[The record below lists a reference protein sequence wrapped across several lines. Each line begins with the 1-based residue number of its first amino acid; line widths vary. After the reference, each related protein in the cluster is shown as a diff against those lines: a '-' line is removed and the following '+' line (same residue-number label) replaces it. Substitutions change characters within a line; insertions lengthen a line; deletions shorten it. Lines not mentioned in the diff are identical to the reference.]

1 MASDTGFLAKFQSV
15 TFQLKGIAL
24 LVVVTLCF
32 IGFKGLSGM
41 NNAANSL
48 EDLYSQGM
56 QHTIRAGKI
65 LDKLGDARSNLL
77 LAQQHDPTSE
87 VASLHDHPISVHFDE
102 ITTALASLHHIVDN
116 EILVSDISGEERA
129 LVNQMVDVLDVITDE
144 GFNPAIE
151 YLKNNQFSDANL
163 LLLKTINPEFKTL
176 SQQAER
182 FLALQTEEGEANY
195 NEAVD
200 NADRFMWTVGGVIA
214 LSVIVLFGLFAKIVF
229 RMNNA
234 ITEIESTSTSINKGD
249 LTRRVNVSGDD
260 EFAHIADSVN
270 TLVANFQSLV
280 KDTQHS
286 TGLLANSASESAV
299 VTNQTQRNVLDQQAQ
314 TQMIAAAI
322 HEFTATVHEVANNTS
337 SAATASQ
344 EADNAASDG
353 QKIVMRSIEMIEHLS
368 RDLESTV
375 DAMNQLQKHTE
386 AIGSVVVTIQG
397 ISEQTNLLA
406 LNAAIEAA
414 RAGEQGRGFAVVADE
429 VRSLAQRTQSSTIEI
444 QSTIQQLQEGSR
456 NAMARMENGN
466 TQAQETVQMAKDAG
480 EAIKRILASVDEI
493 NAMNTQ
499 IATAAEQQSSVTE
512 EINKNITTISSIS
525 DQTAA
530 GAEQS
535 RIAADS
541 LQKLSDEMKDKI
553 QKYVI

>member
-102 ITTALASLHHIVDN
+102 ITTALTSLHHIVDN

-129 LVNQMVDVLDVITDE
+129 LVNQMVDVLDVITDD
-144 GFNPAIE
+144 GFMPAME

-406 LNAAIEAA
+406 
-414 RAGEQGRGFAVVADE
+414 
-429 VRSLAQRTQSSTIEI
+429 
-444 QSTIQQLQEGSR
+444 
-456 NAMARMENGN
+456 
-466 TQAQETVQMAKDAG
+466 
-480 EAIKRILASVDEI
+480 
-493 NAMNTQ
+493 
-499 IATAAEQQSSVTE
+499 
-512 EINKNITTISSIS
+512 
-525 DQTAA
+525 
-530 GAEQS
+530 
-535 RIAADS
+535 
-541 LQKLSDEMKDKI
+541 
-553 QKYVI
+553 

>member
-102 ITTALASLHHIVDN
+102 ITTALTSLHHIVDN

-129 LVNQMVDVLDVITDE
+129 LVNQMVDVLDVITDD
-144 GFNPAIE
+144 GFMPAME

-299 VTNQTQRNVLDQQAQ
+299 VTNQTRECVGSASADPDDCCCNPR
-314 TQMIAAAI
+314 I
-322 HEFTATVHEVANNTS
+322 HCH
-337 SAATASQ
+337 SA
-344 EADNAASDG
+344 
-353 QKIVMRSIEMIEHLS
+353 
-368 RDLESTV
+368 
-375 DAMNQLQKHTE
+375 
-386 AIGSVVVTIQG
+386 
-397 ISEQTNLLA
+397 
-406 LNAAIEAA
+406 
-414 RAGEQGRGFAVVADE
+414 
-429 VRSLAQRTQSSTIEI
+429 
-444 QSTIQQLQEGSR
+444 
-456 NAMARMENGN
+456 
-466 TQAQETVQMAKDAG
+466 
-480 EAIKRILASVDEI
+480 
-493 NAMNTQ
+493 
-499 IATAAEQQSSVTE
+499 
-512 EINKNITTISSIS
+512 
-525 DQTAA
+525 
-530 GAEQS
+530 
-535 RIAADS
+535 
-541 LQKLSDEMKDKI
+541 
-553 QKYVI
+553 